1 MSSQIDIKLDY
12 LKATKSLIKQAII
25 NKGIDITDDITLRE
39 YANLIND
46 IEVAT
51 DQSDATALASD
62 IVLNKTAY
70 NNNNK
75 IIGNLPIYNS
85 ISAEVSEINLDE
97 NSQII
102 KGKYSNDIKLVLND
116 NSDIQL
122 NIPYSNLASII
133 GLTPEVIKEGVKIL
147 GIVGTYNGI
156 SNNEHSIDDL

>member
-102 KGKYSNDIKLVLND
+102 KFSKYNRSN
-116 NSDIQL
+116 S
-122 NIPYSNLASII
+122 
-133 GLTPEVIKEGVKIL
+133 
-147 GIVGTYNGI
+147 
-156 SNNEHSIDDL
+156 